1 MTRSHG
7 SAPRSGGRWQLPLV
21 PLAPLAVVL
30 IGVSVATVTARVGV
44 GRVHQSAEQSAIERA
59 ELLAATMALRLQRE
73 PVESWARL
81 VGEMAEGAKVEAELS
96 PAPPAAAGA
105 PPDTAGAPGALAG
118 LAGAGRPGFAGEGD
132 GRVAYASQPL
142 GAPPGG
148 PTALVVAVRTPASP
162 KTAQALVRSVVEL
175 AGVLVAFAALAA
187 YALAK
192 ATHEDVDFVRQRIAR
207 MAEGGR
213 GWGAELVP
221 VRSFDQVGVVTAAF
235 NALVERFAVAE
246 RAYRR
251 DLARAEGL
259 DRARARFFAAL
270 SHELRTPLNAI
281 LGFADVLLAEVEG
294 PLTDS
299 SREDLRVIR
308 SSGEHLRVLIDDILD
323 LSAMETGKLR
333 LTRARADVHAIAAQ
347 VCRESVALVAG
358 RPIDLRLV
366 PGPSVYAWADPQR
379 VRQIVAN
386 LVQNA
391 IKFTETGWVEVRVVF
406 ERERAI
412 IEVEDTGP
420 GVHEAE
426 RTSIFEEYGQAGD
439 ARLRRHGS
447 GLGLAIARRLTAMHG
462 GRLVLE
468 TEVGKGSTFRLELPA
483 DERGL
488 P

>member
-1 MTRSHG
+1 MARPDP
-7 SAPRSGGRWQLPLV
+7 SAPRPGGRWQLPLV
-21 PLAPLAVVL
+21 PLAPLAVVI
-30 IGVSVATVTARVGV
+30 IGVSVAAVTAFVGV
-44 GRVHQSAEQSAIERA
+44 DRVHQSAEQSALERA
-59 ELLAATMALRLQRE
+59 DLLAASMALRLGGE
-73 PVESWARL
+73 PVDRWPVL
-81 VGEMAEGAKVEAELS
+81 VSEMAEGAKVEAEL
-96 PAPPAAAGA
+96 APPRLDPSVPLAAPHPGAIALLADVGPRGLWGNGEGRLAYASRRLAGA
-105 PPDTAGAPGALAG
+105 PA
-118 LAGAGRPGFAGEGD
+118 EG
-132 GRVAYASQPL
+132 PH
-142 GAPPGG
+142 
-148 PTALVVAVRTPASP
+148 ALVVAVHTPATP
-162 KTAQALVRSVVEL
+162 KTARALVRAVGEL

-207 MAEGGR
+207 MAGGGR

-294 PLTDS
+294 PLTPS
-299 SREDLRVIR
+299 AREDLRVIR
-308 SSGEHLRVLIDDILD
+308 SSGEHLRSLIDDILD

-333 LTRARADVHAIAAQ
+333 LTRARADVYAIAEE
-347 VCRESVALVAG
+347 VRREASALVAG
-358 RPIDLRLV
+358 RPIELRLA
-366 PGPSVYAWADPQR
+366 PGPSVYGWVDPQR

-386 LVQNA
+386 LVNNA
-391 IKFTETGWVEVRVVF
+391 IKFTERGWVEIRVGAEPDRVVV
-406 ERERAI
+406 
-412 IEVEDTGP
+412 EVEDTGP
-420 GVHEAE
+420 GVAEAE
-426 RTSIFEEYGQAGD
+426 RASIFEEYGQAGD

-447 GLGLAIARRLTAMHG
+447 GLGLAIARRLTAMHE

-468 TEVGKGSTFRLELPA
+468 TEVGRGSVFRLELPA
-483 DERGL
+483 EEGGEL
-488 P
+488 S

>member
-1 MTRSHG
+1 MARSTG
-7 SAPRSGGRWQLPLV
+7 SARSSGGGFQLPLV
-21 PLAPLAVVL
+21 PLAPLAVVI
-30 IGVSVATVTARVGV
+30 IGVSVAAVTALVGV
-44 GRVHQSAEQSAIERA
+44 DRVRQSAEQSAIERA
-59 ELLAATMALRLQRE
+59 ELLASAMAIRLGPE
-73 PVESWARL
+73 PVERWPAL
-81 VGEMAEGAKVEAELS
+81 VYEMAEGAKVEAELS
-96 PAPPAAAGA
+96 PPNLDPGRPLAAAQ
-105 PPDTAGAPGALAG
+105 PGAVALLAE
-118 LAGAGRPGFAGEGD
+118 AAPRGFGGQGES
-132 GRVAYASQPL
+132 RVAYASQRL
-142 GAPPGG
+142 EAPAGG
-148 PTALVVAVRTPASP
+148 PSALVVAVRTPASP
-162 KTAQALVRSVVEL
+162 KTARLLVNSVGEL

-187 YALAK
+187 YALSK

-270 SHELRTPLNAI
+270 SHELRTPLNAV

-299 SREDLRVIR
+299 SREDIRVIR
-308 SSGEHLRVLIDDILD
+308 SSGEHLRALIDDILD

-333 LTRARADVHAIAAQ
+333 LTRSRVDVHEICGQ
-347 VCRESVALVAG
+347 VCREAVGLVAG
-358 RPIDLRLV
+358 RPVELRLA
-366 PGPSVYAWADPQR
+366 PGPPAHAWADPQR
-379 VRQIVAN
+379 VRQIVSN

-391 IKFTETGWVEVRVVF
+391 IKFTESGWVEVRTSF
-406 ERERAI
+406 ERERVV

-420 GVHEAE
+420 GVAEAE

-439 ARLRRHGS
+439 VRLRRHGS
-447 GLGLAIARRLTAMHG
+447 GLGLAIARRLTAMHE

-468 TEVGKGSTFRLELPA
+468 TEVGKGSTFRLELPS

>member
-1 MTRSHG
+1 MARSTG
-7 SAPRSGGRWQLPLV
+7 SSRSSRGGFQLPLV
-21 PLAPLAVVL
+21 PLAPLAVVI
-30 IGVSVATVTARVGV
+30 IGVSVAAVTALVGV
-44 GRVHQSAEQSAIERA
+44 RRVRDSAEQSAIERA
-59 ELLAATMALRLQRE
+59 ELLAAAMALRLGPE
-73 PVESWARL
+73 PAEKWHEL
-81 VGEMAEGAKVEAELS
+81 VYEMAQGAKVLAELS
-96 PAPPAAAGA
+96 PPSLDPALPLAAPH
-105 PPDTAGAPGALAG
+105 PGALAL
-118 LAGAGRPGFAGEGD
+118 LADARPKGFGGRGE
-132 GRVAYASQPL
+132 GRVAFASQPL
-142 GAPPGG
+142 EGAPAGG
-148 PTALVVAVRTPASP
+148 PTALVVAVHTPASP
-162 KTAQALVRSVVEL
+162 KTARLLVNSVGEL

-187 YALAK
+187 YALSK

-299 SREDLRVIR
+299 SREDIRVIR
-308 SSGEHLRVLIDDILD
+308 SSGEHLRTLIDDILD

-333 LTRARADVHAIAAQ
+333 LTRSRVDVHEICGQ
-347 VCRESVALVAG
+347 VCREAVGLVAG
-358 RPIDLRLV
+358 RPVELRLA
-366 PGPSVYAWADPQR
+366 PGPTVYAWADPQR

-391 IKFTETGWVEVRVVF
+391 IKFTESGWVEVRAAF
-406 ERERAI
+406 ERERVI

-420 GVHEAE
+420 GVAEAE

-439 ARLRRHGS
+439 VRLRRHGT
-447 GLGLAIARRLTAMHG
+447 GLGLAIARRLTAMHQ